1 MSKWHINYIKTIQ
14 DYRERFKGEGE
25 KRCLVC
31 FVYLV
36 CLVHLLCLVIIAR
49 KVECEKAC
57 LPATLAGALPT
68 IGHGRQEIIG
78 GPAAG
83 RVQGSRFEQW
93 NVRREKDFYL
103 RQWV

>member
-1 MSKWHINYIKTIQ
+1 M
-14 DYRERFKGEGE
+14 G
-25 KRCLVC
+25 
-31 FVYLV
+31 
-36 CLVHLLCLVIIAR
+36 
-49 KVECEKAC
+49 ECEKRGKSSRFKVRAC

>member
-25 KRCLVC
+25 KRS
-31 FVYLV
+31 LV

-57 LPATLAGALPT
+57 LPATLPGAFLT
-68 IGHGRQEIIG
+68 IGQGRQEIIG
-78 GPAAG
+78 GPASG
-83 RVQGSRFEQW
+83 RV
-93 NVRREKDFYL
+93 
-103 RQWV
+103 